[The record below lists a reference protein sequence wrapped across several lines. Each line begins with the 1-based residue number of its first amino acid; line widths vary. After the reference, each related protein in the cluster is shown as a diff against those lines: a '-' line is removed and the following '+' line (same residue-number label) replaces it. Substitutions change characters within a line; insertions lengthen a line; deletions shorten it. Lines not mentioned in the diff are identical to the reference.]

1 MRFGMVEVNIS
12 NANLYAFMELLESE
26 LGVSLSVEESGFI
39 IEGIQTMIEDTTQK
53 VKWED

>member
-1 MRFGMVEVNIS
+1 
-12 NANLYAFMELLESE
+12 MELLESE